1 MELLNVTEAEIINAT
16 SFLKGNNN
24 SSSLCSWNLCNA
36 TADLPEWKRHL
47 FIFHRVLLQV
57 LLVAIMVAMGC
68 AITLKDTWEHLKRPV
83 NLCIGFASQ
92 FFLLPL
98 MVFAEAHAL
107 QLVPLEAIALMIVG
121 TCPGGTMSNM
131 FTFWSDG
138 DVSLR

>member
-1 MELLNVTEAEIINAT
+1 MFDLHTNVSTNAT
-16 SFLKGNNN
+16 MDAMLYNT
-24 SSSLCSWNLCNA
+24 SSPPCDWNYSCNA
-36 TADLPEWKRHL
+36 TTDLPEWKRHL